1 MNNHDAASKA
11 TSPDLEN
18 PTQSGGWLHWG
29 GIVAFLYLLALL
41 VITIPVVMASFPSEA
56 AKNGI
61 PWEIYKEPVYLGLI
75 GVICLSQFLL
85 LRVPIRLKFQRPV
98 SRAAVWLPI
107 LVAAFWMGCLTFG
120 LVLAVAE
127 AVKYNGSNAWL
138 IWGLPLLGW
147 VIWAVIF
154 ARMSRA
160 STPGEAVQQQSRWML
175 RGSILELL
183 IAVPS
188 HIVARGRADCCA
200 GFMTFIGITMG
211 VSVMLLS
218 FGPAVFLLYHARYQR
233 LKAKQLPA

>member
-1 MNNHDAASKA
+1 MNVPEEDVAKLRSGS
-11 TSPDLEN
+11 TS
-18 PTQSGGWLHWG
+18 SGAPRGWLHWG
-29 GIVAFLYLLALL
+29 GIVAFLYLLSLL
-41 VITIPVVMASFPSEA
+41 VITIPVLMASFPSEA
-56 AKNGI
+56 IKSGI
-61 PWEIYKEPVYLGLI
+61 PWEIYKEPLYLGLI

-98 SRAAVWLPI
+98 SRAAVLLPI
-107 LVAAFWMGCLTFG
+107 VVAAFWMGCLVFG
-120 LVLAVAE
+120 LVLAVLE
-127 AVKYNGSNAWL
+127 VVKYEGSNAWL

-147 VIWAVIF
+147 VIWAIIF
-154 ARMSRA
+154 ARMCRA
-160 STPGEAVQQQSRWML
+160 STPSEAVQQQSRWML

-218 FGPAVFLLYHARYQR
+218 FGPAVFLLYYARCQR
-233 LKAKQLPA
+233 LKAKQLPS